1 MKSPTRGEP
10 LLGNPSDQELE
21 TELVLLHEATEA
33 TGVLTQPTLFVI
45 VLLLTTPLPQCLTV
59 DGAIRFSSISIIAR
73 GLLVGPLGEISAR
86 FAPRQ

>member
-1 MKSPTRGEP
+1 M
-10 LLGNPSDQELE
+10 Q
-21 TELVLLHEATEA
+21 
-33 TGVLTQPTLFVI
+33 TLFVI

-86 FAPRQ
+86 FAPRK